1 MESKSLEILAELHD
15 VENDP
20 NIVKVKTTFNVSNLN
35 EEEIIS
41 LYGLITKSFMKA
53 IQDGRVKNNE
63 SDEDCS
69 IGLIFIELLQSNEKM
84 LNEFYPDILE
94 HKDFM
99 DFDEIELFNCDDEN
113 VIN

>member
-35 EEEIIS
+35 EEEIIN

-63 SDEDCS
+63 SDEDCDL
-69 IGLIFIELLQSNEKM
+69 GLIFFELMQSIERM
-84 LNEFYPDILE
+84 LKEFYPDIIE
-94 HKDFM
+94 DS
-99 DFDEIELFNCDDEN
+99 DESELFDCDNN